1 MDVRF
6 RFGRWGIILYEQR
19 GSDIIAVYSYDNE
32 NEHFAWDYIVVS
44 VRFRKQIEGTS
55 QRRRQC

>member
-6 RFGRWGIILYEQR
+6 RLGRLGIILHEQQ

-44 VRFRKQIEGTS
+44 VRFRKQIGETL
-55 QRRRQC
+55 